1 MEDKV
6 VSDNDNIGGTAG
18 GIGMRVGRLREE
30 RSSRSASTNE

>member
-18 GIGMRVGRLREE
+18 GIGMRVGRLKEE
-30 RSSRSASTNE
+30 RSSRSASINK